1 MRNNLNINSSESID
15 IDSKEDIN
23 LDFASID
30 NIALNDVQRISD
42 IHRVAVIN
50 GKKLYI
56 KNAAPEI
63 MNILAMTGLSKSFI
77 NFEDNFVQPQKRQ
90 RGF

>member
-1 MRNNLNINSSESID
+1 MKNNVNIHLSQ
-15 IDSKEDIN
+15 DIN
-23 LDFASID
+23 ISLNSDINVDFSSVD
-30 NIALNDVQRISD
+30 NIALKDVEKISD

-50 GKKLYI
+50 GRKMYI

-63 MNILAMTGLSKSFI
+63 MQILSMIGLSKSFI
-77 NFEDNFVQPQKRQ
+77 NFEENFEKPEKRR